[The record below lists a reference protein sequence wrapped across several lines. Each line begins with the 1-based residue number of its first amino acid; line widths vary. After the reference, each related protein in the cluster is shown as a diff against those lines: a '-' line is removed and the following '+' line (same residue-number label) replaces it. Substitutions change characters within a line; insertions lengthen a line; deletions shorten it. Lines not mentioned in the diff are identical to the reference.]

1 MRFKAGQQNF
11 KFGNN
16 NTAFLQRNVAYK
28 KNHVNGVG
36 VSSSGTLSKYNYSL
50 WFSNSNAGFDINKDF
65 KTKSGLSGVV
75 GLSAMDGLKTRSVYA
90 SAKYG
95 KFVLSAS
102 TLVLRA
108 VELKKNG
115 DSSSIGFCRGRC
127 FICTSAGVS
136 VFIVACLIWAKVFIC
151 DEVKGCRA
159 QKKWG

>member
-115 DSSSIGFCRGRC
+115 DSSSMIKKNLVAP
-127 FICTSAGVS
+127 TSTTINAEPKPPTLSGQM
-136 VFIVACLIWAKVFIC
+136 LYLH
-151 DEVKGCRA
+151 
-159 QKKWG
+159 

>member
-102 TLVLRA
+102 TLFATWLSQNVAPYLSCINFSIA
-108 VELKKNG
+108 SSTSLSLWSKSGSASAFLVG
-115 DSSSIGFCRGRC
+115 GSSS
-127 FICTSAGVS
+127 TNQHN
-136 VFIVACLIWAKVFIC
+136 
-151 DEVKGCRA
+151 D
-159 QKKWG
+159 